1 MQLNGNFKRHCFAN
15 GQIVQVHLLENLMLV
30 SKLLNCGDK
39 VGAGCPKHQCH
50 KSKGELNKAV
60 GMEFVAGLSM
70 V

>member
-1 MQLNGNFKRHCFAN
+1 
-15 GQIVQVHLLENLMLV
+15 VQVHLLENLMLV
-30 SKLLNCGDK
+30 SKLLNCRDK